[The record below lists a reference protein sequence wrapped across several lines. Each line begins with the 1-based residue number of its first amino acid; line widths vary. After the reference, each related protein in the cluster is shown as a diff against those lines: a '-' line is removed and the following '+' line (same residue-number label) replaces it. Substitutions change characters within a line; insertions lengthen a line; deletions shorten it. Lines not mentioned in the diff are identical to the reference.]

1 MKNRAELAEAVCEA
15 AEDYCSVLYDIHNDD
30 ANELEKVRIQLRTS
44 INAWRNA
51 PPDPPELKI
60 TPGPIILSPPDQR
73 LRMTT
78 PEKCCCA
85 MLTYVTALDIQTAR
99 DKRHHP
105 SCPLHK
111 SEKHPHLFY
120 FEETENCWASVPD
133 NVNSILSTESF
144 FADGDVIEIEFKR
157 GDMTDEQFYNLP
169 DA

>member
-1 MKNRAELAEAVCEA
+1 
-15 AEDYCSVLYDIHNDD
+15 
-30 ANELEKVRIQLRTS
+30 
-44 INAWRNA
+44 
-51 PPDPPELKI
+51 
-60 TPGPIILSPPDQR
+60 
-73 LRMTT
+73 
-78 PEKCCCA
+78 

-111 SEKHPHLFY
+111 SEKHPRLFY
-120 FEETENCWASVPD
+120 FEEAENCWAPVPD
-133 NVNSILSTESF
+133 NVNGILSTESF